1 MPALHGCHTCP
12 TSIYTTLAH
21 NLAQISPLSM
31 TENIKQLDRD
41 PPARSS
47 QTAKTGYFLVESG
60 TSSTYALHPIFIQIH
75 RQVHLLQLPI
85 AALNSSIMKPAAP
98 FHFSLFKSLHLTILH
113 DNRPVLFNQSYS
125 LDVALLLW
133 YINPWLKTYRTKIVK
148 HQTRA
153 NITETQF
160 SSLNLRHNS
169 TILTA
174 HIWGHF
180 IGVFAQHRTQHSI
193 INLFIFI

>member
-1 MPALHGCHTCP
+1 
-12 TSIYTTLAH
+12 
-21 NLAQISPLSM
+21 M
-31 TENIKQLDRD
+31 TEIIKQLDID
-41 PPARSS
+41 PPAHSS
-47 QTAKTGYFLVESG
+47 QTAKTGYFLLASG
-60 TSSTYALHPIFIQIH
+60 TSSTYALHP
-75 RQVHLLQLPI
+75 HLHSNTQ
-85 AALNSSIMKPAAP
+85 ARATSSVTNCSPELEYNEACCSIPS
-98 FHFSLFKSLHLTILH
+98 SLFKSLHLTILH
-113 DNRPVLFNQSYS
+113 DNRPVLFNQSYF

-160 SSLNLRHNS
+160 SSLNLRQIS